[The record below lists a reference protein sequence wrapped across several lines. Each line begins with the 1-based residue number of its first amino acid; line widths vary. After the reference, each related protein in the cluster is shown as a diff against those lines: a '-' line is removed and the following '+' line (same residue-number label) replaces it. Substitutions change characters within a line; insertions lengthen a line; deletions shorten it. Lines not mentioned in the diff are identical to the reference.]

1 MKIVL
6 LCAGGASTSFLAAN
20 MRKAAKKRGIDAE
33 INAYAFNQSYDVVEG
48 ADLVLVAPQ
57 AMYGM
62 DEIQKVCTSYGVKCA
77 PMDPM
82 AYRMIDGD
90 KLIDNAL
97 NAVKE

>member
-6 LCAGGASTSFLAAN
+6 LCAGGASTSFLAAS
-20 MRKAAKKRGIDAE
+20 MRKAAKKKELDVE
-33 INAYAFNQSYDVVEG
+33 INAYSFNRSYDVVEG

-62 DEIQKVCTSYGVKCA
+62 DEIQKVCASHNVKCS

-82 AYRMIDGD
+82 AYRMIDGE

-97 NAVKE
+97 EAIKE